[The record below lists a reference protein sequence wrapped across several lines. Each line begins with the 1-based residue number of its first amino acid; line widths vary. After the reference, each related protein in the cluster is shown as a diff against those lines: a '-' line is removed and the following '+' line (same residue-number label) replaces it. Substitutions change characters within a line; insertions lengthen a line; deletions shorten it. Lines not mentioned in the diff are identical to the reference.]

1 MLSELEKPIVEYM
14 EKKKRETAM
23 IHPSEAVARMEMIV
37 DEAADRFKHIQGIS
51 RERIKEL
58 FMKEF

>member
-1 MLSELEKPIVEYM
+1 M
-14 EKKKRETAM
+14 EKRKRETAM

-37 DEAADRFKHIQGIS
+37 DEAADRFKDIKGIS